1 MVDPDRDFRSKF
13 TTETAARIE
22 RLAKL
27 TGRTSPGVVEAAL
40 GLWEQALL
48 TSTPVARRSG
58 YMACRL
64 EYAVVITQQPPRPT
78 ERPMKHDN
86 GYAGFLR
93 QQKAMQPPGN
103 WLALYQQRPTR
114 PE

>member
-40 GLWEQALL
+40 GLSEQALL
-48 TSTPVARRSG
+48 TSMPVERRSG
-58 YMACRL
+58 YYSSML
-64 EYAVVITQQPPRPT
+64 EYTVVLPHPPQP
-78 ERPMKHDN
+78 K
-86 GYAGFLR
+86 
-93 QQKAMQPPGN
+93 
-103 WLALYQQRPTR
+103 